1 MFMGLRV
8 QGLGGFILSFVFMV
22 LIAATFI
29 GIGLAFASKMK
40 DMSGFSLIMNFLIFP
55 LFFLS
60 GAILPLEKFPIS
72 VRTIAYIDPLT
83 YGVDG
88 LRYCFIGASAM
99 SPILDLMVLTASCLA
114 MLGLGAYLFETSD
127 VD

>member
-1 MFMGLRV
+1 
-8 QGLGGFILSFVFMV
+8 
-22 LIAATFI
+22 
-29 GIGLAFASKMK
+29 
-40 DMSGFSLIMNFLIFP
+40 MSGLSLIMNFLIFP

-60 GAILPLEKFPIS
+60 RAIFPLERFPIA

-88 LRYCFIGASAM
+88 LRYCIIGASFM
-99 SPILDLMVLTASCLA
+99 SPVLDLMVLTASCLA